1 MAYDSDQPS
10 YKHENETKVRLDD
23 EYEAAL
29 VSLAKVHRTRKAVLA
44 REALESWIDGM
55 REELKR
61 NSRVA

>member
-1 MAYDSDQPS
+1 MSDDTRPN

-55 REELKR
+55 REEIKR
-61 NSRVA
+61 SSHVA

>member
-1 MAYDSDQPS
+1 MSKEPPTV

-23 EYEAAL
+23 DYEAAL
-29 VSLAKVHRTRKAVLA
+29 VGLAKVHRTRKAVLA

-61 NSRVA
+61 NTHVA

>member
-1 MAYDSDQPS
+1 MSDEPRPN

-55 REELKR
+55 REEIKR
-61 NSRVA
+61 SSHVA